1 MISISVT
8 NLDGV
13 VSQYRAA
20 PELLNRAANAAVTK
34 VTRKTERQLET
45 EISKAN
51 DMPKRVLAVWRI
63 KRRKRVPRGTG
74 IVWAGYN
81 PIKASYLGPVKQA
94 DWGASVRSF
103 LFPGAFVARMESGH
117 VGIFKRE
124 GSPRQMTRGR
134 YAWGKER
141 QPIVEQDVSIQ
152 EAHAIASREHSMI
165 GKWFQEELAKELV
178 WRVNK

>member
-13 VSQYRAA
+13 VGQYRAA
-20 PELLNRAANAAVTK
+20 PEMLNRAANAAVTK
-34 VTRKTERQLET
+34 VTRKTERQLEA

-124 GSPRQMTRGR
+124 GAPRQMTRGR
-134 YAWGKER
+134 YAGKVK

-152 EAHAIASREHSMI
+152 EAHAIASREQSMI